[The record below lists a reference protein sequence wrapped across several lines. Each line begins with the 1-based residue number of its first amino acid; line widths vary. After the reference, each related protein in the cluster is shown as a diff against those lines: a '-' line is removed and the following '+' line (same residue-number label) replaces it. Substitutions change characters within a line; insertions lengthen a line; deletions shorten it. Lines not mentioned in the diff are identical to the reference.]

1 MFFSKPQ
8 SYLGIDLGAGGVKLV
23 ELKKEKNR
31 PLLYTYGLTSATQD
45 VHRLFRRKKTVNGKL
60 ENNEGSDEVDAAGN
74 PIINPAKVEQ
84 YAQVLKA
91 VCKAA
96 HTSSKNAVVSLPVS
110 VLFHAVINLPPL
122 KKEELDG
129 VLKAEIKK
137 LLPRPIEEMA
147 LDYQVLSPAPGAKSQ
162 RVLVN
167 AVPRD
172 LVMFYTQVFKR
183 AGLALDS
190 LEPESVALARSLVG
204 KDNSVAMLIDVGA
217 ERSNFFIIDQGV
229 AITHHSVEIG
239 GFKIDRVLKNI
250 LNVEDLLVEQM
261 KRDLFSKLMKIG
273 GAGNSLWSRE
283 NFAEM
288 FQTIINPIIKEI
300 EYGFE
305 IYLRQT
311 GNEEKR
317 PEKVILT
324 GGAGQMP
331 YLADIIAEKFKLKC
345 YVGDPWGRVV
355 YQDSIKPV
363 LSNIGS
369 RMAVAVGLALRNVL

>member
-8 SYLGIDLGAGGVKLV
+8 SFLGVDLGAGGVKLV
-23 ELKKEKNR
+23 ELRKEKNR
-31 PLLYTYGLTSATQD
+31 PMLVTYGLTSAAQD
-45 VHRLFRRKKTVNGKL
+45 VHRLFRRKKAVNGQL
-60 ENNEGSDEVDAAGN
+60 DGAEGSDEVDAAGN

-84 YAQVLKA
+84 YAQVIKA
-91 VCKAA
+91 VCQKARV
-96 HTSSKNAVVSLPVS
+96 SSKSAVVSLPVS

-122 KKEELDG
+122 KKEEVDG

-147 LDYQVLSPAPGAKSQ
+147 LDYQPLPISAGSKNQ
-162 RVLVN
+162 RFLVN

-172 LVMFYTQVFKR
+172 LVIFYTQVFKR
-183 AGLALDS
+183 AGLALES
-190 LEPESVALARSLVG
+190 LEPESAALARSLVG

-217 ERSNFFIIDQGV
+217 ERSNFFIIDQGM
-229 AITHHSVEIG
+229 AITHHSAEIG

-250 LNVEDLLVEQM
+250 LNVEDALVEQI
-261 KRDLFSKLMKIG
+261 KRDLFSKLIKTGAAG
-273 GAGNSLWSRE
+273 GARWSKD
-283 NFAEM
+283 NFIDM

-305 IYLRQT
+305 IYLRQS

-317 PEKVILT
+317 PEKVIFT

-355 YQDSIKPV
+355 YQDSIKPI
-363 LSNIGS
+363 LSNIGP
-369 RMAVAVGLALRNVL
+369 RMAVAIGLSLRNVL

>member
-1 MFFSKPQ
+1 M
-8 SYLGIDLGAGGVKLV
+8 

-31 PLLYTYGLTSATQD
+31 PILFTYGLTSTTQD
-45 VHRLFRRKKTVNGKL
+45 VHRLFRRKKITTGQLDNKD
-60 ENNEGSDEVDAAGN
+60 GSEEVDASGN
-74 PIINPAKVEQ
+74 PIINPAKVDQ
-84 YAQVLKA
+84 YADVLKA
-91 VCKAA
+91 VCKSA
-96 HTSSKNAVVSLPVS
+96 HTVSKNAVVSLPVS
-110 VLFHAVINLPPL
+110 VLFHAVVNLPPI

-147 LDYQVLSPAPGAKSQ
+147 LDYQVLPAVNNSKNQ

-183 AGLALDS
+183 AGLVLDS

-217 ERSNFFIIDQGV
+217 ERSNFFIIDQGI

-239 GFKIDRVLKNI
+239 GVKINRILKNI
-250 LNVEDLLVEQM
+250 LNVDESEVEQM
-261 KRDLFSKLMKIG
+261 KRDLFTRLMKHG
-273 GAGNSLWSRE
+273 GINGTSWSKE
-283 NFAEM
+283 NFLDM
-288 FQTIINPIIKEI
+288 FAAVVNPIVKEI

-305 IYLRQT
+305 IYLRQS
-311 GNEEKR
+311 GNEDKH

-324 GGAGQMP
+324 GGAGLMP
-331 YLADIIAEKFKLKC
+331 FLPEIIADKFKLKC
-345 YVGDPWGRVV
+345 YIGDPWGRVV
-355 YQDSIKPV
+355 YQDSIKPL
-363 LSNIGS
+363 LSAVGP
-369 RMAVAVGLALRNVL
+369 RMAVAIGLALRNVL